1 MDPII
6 GIDLGTTNSLVGIFR
21 DGKPRLLP
29 NAHGGLLTP
38 SVVGVLPSGEI
49 LVGEAAKELRVTEP
63 GATASCFKRFMGSDR
78 SMEVGSRRF
87 TAPELSSLI
96 LGALRKDAEAALGE
110 PVTRA
115 VITVPAYFNDHQ
127 RQATRLAA
135 KLAGLEALRILNEP
149 TAAALTYG
157 FHDRHGDKKVL
168 VVDLGGGTFDV
179 TLMQIFEGSVE
190 IIATAGESMLGG
202 EDFTNLL
209 AALVLERRGLQ
220 YEASELSAPLRVSR
234 LRQECERAKR
244 QLGTDA
250 AVEIRVPEADGT
262 LAEGGPRERVT
273 SEEFAAMSE
282 QFLARLAGP
291 VSKAL
296 RDGHTEPRQVDE
308 LVLVG
313 GAVRMPLVRRFFE
326 SRLDR
331 KGLMTHDPDQAVALG
346 AAVQAGLLAKEKSVE
361 DMLVTDVCPF
371 TLGIEITRTI
381 GREKV
386 DGFFLPVIHR
396 NTTIPVSQVE
406 EVQTLYPNQREV
418 RVGVFQGDARRV
430 KDNLELGELMVKGIP
445 PGPAGVPILVR
456 FTYDLN
462 GILEVEVL
470 VPSTGRK
477 FTGVFTN
484 HVKELQPKA
493 VEQALAKM
501 QKLKVYPREDL
512 SNRRLLHFAERV
524 IGEIPPFRRNELDEA
539 LNQFE
544 SGLMSG
550 DRRNFE
556 AVKETLLAVLEQL
569 GHPYEDREAGEDGNA
584 RP

>member
-29 NAHGGLLTP
+29 NAHGRVLTP
-38 SVVGVLPSGEI
+38 SVVGVLASGEVV
-49 LVGEAAKELRVTEP
+49 VGEAARELRVTEP
-63 GATASCFKRFMGSDR
+63 SATASCFKRFMGSER
-78 SMEVGSRRF
+78 TMELRNKRF
-87 TAPELSSLI
+87 TAPELSSLV
-96 LGALRKDAEAALGE
+96 LRSLKADAEAALGGT
-110 PVTRA
+110 VTRA
-115 VITVPAYFNDHQ
+115 VVTVPAYFNDHQ

-179 TLMQIFEGSVE
+179 TLMQVFEGSIE
-190 IIATAGESMLGG
+190 IVATAGESMLGG

-209 AALVLERRGLQ
+209 VAAVLERRGLQ
-220 YEASELSAPLRVSR
+220 YEASELSAPHRVSR
-234 LRQECERAKR
+234 LREECERAKR
-244 QLGTDA
+244 ALGEEET
-250 AVEIRVPEADGT
+250 VSIRVPEADGT
-262 LAEGGPRERVT
+262 FREDAPRESVTADEFAALAEG
-273 SEEFAAMSE
+273 
-282 QFLARLAGP
+282 FLGRLAAP

-296 RDGHTEPRQVDE
+296 RDGRTEPRQVDE

-331 KGLMTHDPDQAVALG
+331 PGLMTHDPDQAVALG
-346 AAVQAGLLAKEKSVE
+346 AAVQAGLLARERSVE

-371 TLGIEITRTI
+371 TLGTDIVRTI

-386 DGFFLPVIHR
+386 DGYFMPIIHR

-406 EVQTLYPNQREV
+406 EVFTVYPNQTSV
-418 RVGVFQGDARRV
+418 RVGVYQGDARRV
-430 KDNLELGELMVKGIP
+430 KDNLELGELMVTKIP
-445 PGPAGVPILVR
+445 PGPAGVSVLIR

-462 GILEVEVL
+462 GILEVEAL
-470 VPSTGRK
+470 VPSTGK
-477 FTGVFTN
+477 KHTAVFTN
-484 HVKELQPKA
+484 HVKELQPEA
-493 VEQALAKM
+493 VQAAVARM

-512 SNRRLLHFAERV
+512 GNRRLLHFAERV
-524 IGEIPPFRRNELDEA
+524 IGEVAPFQRDELDAA
-539 LNQFE
+539 LVQFE
-544 SGLMSG
+544 AAMKSG
-550 DRRNFE
+550 DRRGFE
-556 AVKETLLAVLEQL
+556 AVKETLILLLDRL
-569 GHPYEDREAGEDGNA
+569 GHPYEEQPGEDGHA
-584 RP
+584 GA